1 MSRFQLAQI
10 NIGII
15 QGPIDSPVMAD
26 FVANLDR
33 INALAE
39 QSPGF
44 VWRLQ
49 TDEGNATAL
58 SPYDPSEGDIIINV
72 SVWDDVAA
80 LNHYVYKT
88 AHVEIMKRRKEWF
101 ERMKD
106 QHMALWWIP
115 RGHIPTVAEA
125 VERIDYLRAHGAT
138 QRAFGFRDAFPAPDA
153 VRTESAG
160 ERPFFGDACPA
171 L

>member
-1 MSRFQLAQI
+1 
-10 NIGII
+10 
-15 QGPIDSPVMAD
+15 MAD

-39 QSPGF
+39 QSPGY

-49 TDEGNATAL
+49 TEEGNATAI
-58 SPYDPSEGDIIINV
+58 SPFDDNTIVNL
-72 SVWDDVAA
+72 SVWEDVAS

-101 ERMKD
+101 ERMKE
-106 QHMALWWIP
+106 QHMVLWWVP
-115 RGHIPTVAEA
+115 RGHVPSVEEALQRLYHLREQGPT
-125 VERIDYLRAHGAT
+125 RH
-138 QRAFGFRDAFPAPDA
+138 AFSFRHAFPAPDA
-153 VRTESAG
+153 VAEDTA
-160 ERPFFGDACPA
+160 FCGDACPA

>member
-1 MSRFQLAQI
+1 MSRYQLAQL
-10 NIGII
+10 NIARM
-15 QGPIDSPVMAD
+15 QAPIDSPLMAD

-39 QSPGF
+39 QSPGY

-49 TDEGNATAL
+49 TEEGNATSL
-58 SPYDPSEGDIIINV
+58 SPLGHNEIVNM
-72 SVWDDVAA
+72 SVWEDVAA

-101 ERMKD
+101 ERISE
-106 QHMALWWIP
+106 AYVVLWWVAH
-115 RGHIPTVAEA
+115 GHRPTVTEA
-125 VERIDYLRAHGAT
+125 IARLATLRAHGPTA
-138 QRAFGFRDAFPAPDA
+138 QAFTFKQAFAAPDA
-153 VRTESAG
+153 PANA
-160 ERPFFGDACPA
+160 PAPWFGDACPA